1 MPKSNQ
7 VSFGTKSLHIQRP
20 MVWNA
25 LPFHIKSKENFQT
38 FKYVISFGWDRS
50 KVAAIFVLT
59 LKDPLISESCI
70 AIKIQLNFY
79 FHTFLWCLER
89 FYEGF

>member
-20 MVWNA
+20 MVWDA

-38 FKYVISFGWDRS
+38 FKYVISFGTGQ
-50 KVAAIFVLT
+50 K
-59 LKDPLISESCI
+59 
-70 AIKIQLNFY
+70 
-79 FHTFLWCLER
+79 
-89 FYEGF
+89 